1 MAVPFAFVLCMC
13 ASVAWTQRDAY
24 EWVVRSERE
33 YLLPDLPY
41 SYDGLEP
48 LLDAAT
54 LRVHHLGHHKAYTSK
69 MNAALKEWREE
80 VGSWAVNC

>member
-1 MAVPFAFVLCMC
+1 MAVLFTVVLCMF

-24 EWVVRSERE
+24 EWVVQSEQE

-48 LLDAAT
+48 FLDAAT
-54 LRVHHLGHHKAYTSK
+54 LRVHHLGHH
-69 MNAALKEWREE
+69 
-80 VGSWAVNC
+80 